1 MSRTYPPLAD
11 ARRALRVDW
20 YRSPIDR
27 RTLHALTERSDAR
40 GWLQAGGHL
49 LLFIVTG
56 AATWASWASQSWV
69 AFFVA
74 LWLHG
79 TVASFF
85 SGVAPHELGHAT
97 VFRTRWLNKA
107 FLYLFS
113 LVGWWDPFD
122 YAASHTHH
130 HRFTQYPDADRE
142 NVLPLEPSLHPW
154 LLLQLFTLNLFG
166 RPGRTFGKGG
176 LLWAVILTV
185 HSAFGRHDPVD
196 VPSREW
202 LRAVH
207 ADQPNEHR
215 RSILWSRTLL
225 LFHGAVVAAALAT
238 GQWVVALIVTC
249 PSFIASWASYFTGL
263 PQHCGLRGSC
273 PDFRKN
279 TRSMKLDPVLEFLYW
294 HMNWHTEHHMYA
306 AVPCYNLKKLA
317 RAIADDMPEPRTLIG
332 AWREMREI
340 RRRQRSE
347 PGYEFDTPL
356 PETAGRA
363 PRDVADALE
372 SSIGEL
378 APEALR

>member
-11 ARRALRVDW
+11 ARRVLRVGW
-20 YRSPIDR
+20 YRSPVER
-27 RTLHALTERSDAR
+27 RTLHALVERSDAK
-40 GWLQAGGHL
+40 GWFQAGGHL
-49 LLFIVTG
+49 LLFITTG
-56 AATWASWASQSWV
+56 TATWASWAAQSWV

-113 LVGWWDPFD
+113 LIGWWDPFD
-122 YAASHTHH
+122 YAASHTYH

-154 LLLQLFTLNLFG
+154 LLLQLFTVNLFG

-185 HSAFGRHDPVD
+185 YSAFGRHGPVD

-202 LRAVH
+202 LQAVH

-215 RSILWSRTLL
+215 RSILWSRMLL
-225 LFHGAVVAAALAT
+225 LFHGAVVVAALAT
-238 GQWVVALIVTC
+238 GQWVIAIVITC
-249 PSFIASWASYFTGL
+249 PSFIASWANYFTGL
-263 PQHCGLRGSC
+263 PQHCGLRGGC

-279 TRSMKLDPVLEFLYW
+279 TRSMKLDPMLEFLYW

-317 RAIADDMPEPRTLIG
+317 REIADDMPEPRTLIG

-340 RRRQRSE
+340 QRRQQSD
-347 PGYEFDTPL
+347 PGYEFDTSL
-356 PETAGRA
+356 PEMAGRV
-363 PRDVADALE
+363 PSDIADELD

-378 APEALR
+378 APEGLK